1 MENTIDLTKLFAL
14 LKKNLKL
21 LIIIPLVTLLL
32 GLLLTVFVMK
42 PKYEASTQILV
53 AQNETSEEFKFQEVQ
68 SNLQLVNTYSEI
80 IKSPRILQEVS
91 KKHKSYD
98 QEEIASMLNV
108 SNSAE
113 SQVLNITV
121 KSGDRK
127 DSEQLANTIAKV
139 FTKEVPNIMNV
150 NNVTVL
156 SKADEADKVS
166 PRIMVNTAISLIIGL
181 IIASI
186 YILLNALFDK
196 RLKSE
201 EEIESYLDIPVLGV
215 IQKFK

>member
-1 MENTIDLTKLFAL
+1 
-14 LKKNLKL
+14 
-21 LIIIPLVTLLL
+21 
-32 GLLLTVFVMK
+32 
-42 PKYEASTQILV
+42 
-53 AQNETSEEFKFQEVQ
+53 
-68 SNLQLVNTYSEI
+68 
-80 IKSPRILQEVS
+80 
-91 KKHKSYD
+91 
-98 QEEIASMLNV
+98 
-108 SNSAE
+108 E